1 MMKYKGYT
9 AKVQFDADAG
19 LLHGELED
27 ISDVVTFQADSVA
40 DLEAE
45 FHTAVDEYLEF
56 CKEEGREPSR
66 PFSGKL
72 VLRMNPDLHRAAS
85 MTARIS
91 KQSLNAFIR
100 SAVEAAVQK
109 GATPLDT

>member
-9 AKVQFDADAG
+9 AKVEFDAEAG

-40 DLEAE
+40 ELQAE
-45 FHTAVDEYLEF
+45 FHAAVDDYLEF
-56 CKEEGREPSR
+56 CKEEGREPQR

-72 VLRMNPDLHRAAS
+72 VLRMNPELHRAAS
-85 MTARIS
+85 RTARTS
-91 KQSLNAFIR
+91 KQSLNAFIS

-109 GATPLDT
+109 GSTSLET

>member
-9 AKVQFDADAG
+9 ATVQFDAEAG

-40 DLEAE
+40 ELEAE
-45 FHTAVDEYLEF
+45 FHAAVDDYLEF
-56 CKEEGREPSR
+56 CKEEGREPNR

-72 VLRMNPDLHRAAS
+72 VLRMNPELHRTAS
-85 MTARIS
+85 RVARTS
-91 KQSLNAFIR
+91 KQSLNAFIS
-100 SAVEAAVQK
+100 SAVEAAVRK
-109 GATPLDT
+109 GSAPLDK

>member
-1 MMKYKGYT
+1 MKYKGYT
-9 AKVQFDADAG
+9 AKVEYDAEAG

-40 DLEAE
+40 ELEAE
-45 FHTAVDEYLEF
+45 FHAAVDDYLDF
-56 CKEEGREPSR
+56 CKEEGREPNR

-85 MTARIS
+85 RTARS
-91 KQSLNAFIR
+91 EKQSLNAFIS
-100 SAVEAAVQK
+100 SAVEAAVRK
-109 GATPLDT
+109 GSAPLDT

>member
-1 MMKYKGYT
+1 MKYKGYT
-9 AKVQFDADAG
+9 AKIEFDAEAG

-40 DLEAE
+40 ELEAE
-45 FHTAVDEYLEF
+45 FHAAVDDYLEF
-56 CKEEGREPSR
+56 CKEEGREPNR

-85 MTARIS
+85 RTARNE
-91 KQSLNAFIR
+91 KQSLNAFIS

-109 GATPLDT
+109 RSAPLDT